1 MELNRI
7 HNIDALE
14 GLKTL
19 QDNSID
25 CVVTSPPYW
34 ALRDYGVEGQ
44 LGLEPTFQE
53 YITKL
58 CDIFD
63 EVQRVLKKEGTCWVN
78 LGDSYSSGGG
88 AGTGEYRKRHT
99 QFGKEVGGSGQSL
112 SHSSKELPPKNLCNI
127 PARFSIEMQNRGW
140 ILRNRIIWHKANVMP
155 SSVNDRFTVDF
166 EEIFFFVKNKK
177 YWFEQQFEELAEVSL
192 NDKRLN
198 KGRFEYE
205 GKRKNVE
212 GKIQNVMCGFNELGR
227 NKRTTWFIN
236 PKPFTLNSQ
245 TYHWKLSE
253 QDVPSDGNLHI
264 VLPNC
269 PLYGGLFD
277 LLSSILRD
285 GHEGDKLNYILNNYF
300 HLSQEPK
307 DGYVAIEKLLSWNFG
322 EHNLGLLLLDS
333 LGIAIDHNNEKN
345 KTGLFVLTN
354 LSCKPSS
361 ERLSRIE
368 RILTPHGLNVPSLYI
383 DENNIFEDGFP
394 DNQKPHTL
402 WSIVGKSDFSF
413 SLAEGLN
420 FCKYTKNNS
429 HFAVFPEKLIQT
441 PINAGCPKDGIV
453 LDPFMGSGTTAVVA
467 KKFNRNYLGFE
478 INKEYIDIAEN
489 RLYQELGLFI

>member
-1 MELNRI
+1 MELNKI
-7 HNIDALE
+7 YNIDALE

-34 ALRDYGVEGQ
+34 ALRDYGVNGQ
-44 LGLEPTFQE
+44 LGLESTFQE
-53 YITKL
+53 YINKL

-63 EVQRVLKKEGTCWVN
+63 EVKRVLKKEGTCWVN
-78 LGDSYSSGGG
+78 LGDTYG
-88 AGTGEYRKRHT
+88 GTGDKGDYTDPKYKEGRNGQKIALNKSAPSKCLVQIPSR
-99 QFGKEVGGSGQSL
+99 FG
-112 SHSSKELPPKNLCNI
+112 
-127 PARFSIEMQNRGW
+127 IEMTNRGW
-140 ILRNRIIWHKANVMP
+140 ILRNRINWYKANVMP
-155 SSVNDRFTVDF
+155 SSANDRFTVDF

-177 YWFEQQFEELAEVSL
+177 YWFEQQFEPYLGPM
-192 NDKRLN
+192 NRWGGDKLKATGESTWD
-198 KGRFEYE
+198 KGT
-205 GKRKNVE
+205 G
-212 GKIQNVMCGFNELGR
+212 QNSYRDRNIRPNELGR
-227 NKRTTWFIN
+227 NKRTTWFVN

-253 QDVPSDGNLHI
+253 QDAPSDGNLHI
-264 VLPNC
+264 VSPNC

-277 LLSSILRD
+277 LLSSVLCD
-285 GHEGDKLNYILNNYF
+285 EHEGDKLSHILNTCV
-300 HLSQEPK
+300 HLSRGPK

-322 EHNLGLLLLDS
+322 EYNLGLLLLDN
-333 LGIAIDHNNEKN
+333 LGIAIDRNNEKS
-345 KTGLFVLTN
+345 KTGLFVLTKA
-354 LSCKPSS
+354 SCNISS

-368 RILTPHGLNVPSLYI
+368 RILTPHGLNVLSLYI

-429 HFAVFPEKLIQT
+429 HFAVFPEKLIET
-441 PINAGCPKDGIV
+441 PIKAGCPENGIV
-453 LDPFMGSGTTAVVA
+453 LDIFMGAGTTAVVA